1 MATHKLNNGYSNDE
15 PVSDIVTEGNELG
28 SVKEELGELVDVLV
42 VVDDCELEE
51 VVDCDDDDV
60 VEVELDVD
68 IGV

>member
-1 MATHKLNNGYSNDE
+1 
-15 PVSDIVTEGNELG
+15 VTEGNELG

>member
-1 MATHKLNNGYSNDE
+1 LNNGYSNDE